1 MISKGIVMESTVIQ
15 QMVDNIILGNQAD
28 AIKNFNDAMAYKL
41 SDALDDEKT
50 AIASSIGKT
59 EVTDDETV

>member
-1 MISKGIVMESTVIQ
+1 
-15 QMVDNIILGNQAD
+15 
-28 AIKNFNDAMAYKL
+28 MASKL
-41 SDALDDEKT
+41 SDALDDRKT

>member
-1 MISKGIVMESTVIQ
+1 MISKGIIMESTAIQ
-15 QMVDNIILGNQAD
+15 QMVDNIILGNQAN
-28 AIKNFNDAMAYKL
+28 AIKNFNDAMASKL
-41 SDALDDEKT
+41 SDALDDRKT

>member
-1 MISKGIVMESTVIQ
+1 MESTAIQ

-28 AIKNFNDAMAYKL
+28 AIKNFNDAMANKL
-41 SDALDDEKT
+41 SDALDDKKT

>member
-1 MISKGIVMESTVIQ
+1 MNSKGIVMESTAIQ

-28 AIKNFNDAMAYKL
+28 AIKNFNDAMASKL

>member
-1 MISKGIVMESTVIQ
+1 MESTVIQ

>member
-1 MISKGIVMESTVIQ
+1 MNSKGIVMESTAIQ

-28 AIKNFNDAMAYKL
+28 AIKNFNDAMASKL
-41 SDALDDEKT
+41 SDSLDDKKT
-50 AIASSIGKT
+50 EIASSIGKT

>member
-1 MISKGIVMESTVIQ
+1 MNSKGIVMESTAIQ

-28 AIKNFNDAMAYKL
+28 AIKNFNDAMASKL
-41 SDALDDEKT
+41 SDALDDRKT

>member
-1 MISKGIVMESTVIQ
+1 MESTAIQ

-28 AIKNFNDAMAYKL
+28 AIKNFNDAMANKL
-41 SDALDDEKT
+41 SDALDDRKT

>member
-1 MISKGIVMESTVIQ
+1 MNSKGIVMESTAIQ

-28 AIKNFNDAMAYKL
+28 AIKNFNDAMANKL
-41 SDALDDEKT
+41 SDALDDRKT

>member
-1 MISKGIVMESTVIQ
+1 MISKGIVMESTAIQ

-28 AIKNFNDAMAYKL
+28 AIKNFNDAMASKL
-41 SDALDDEKT
+41 SDALDDKKT
-50 AIASSIGKT
+50 EIASSIGKT

>member
-1 MISKGIVMESTVIQ
+1 MISKGIVMESTAIQ

-28 AIKNFNDAMAYKL
+28 AIKNFNDAIASKL
-41 SDALDDEKT
+41 SDALDDRKT
-50 AIASSIGKT
+50 EIASSIGKT

>member
-1 MISKGIVMESTVIQ
+1 MNSKGIVMESTAIQ

-28 AIKNFNDAMAYKL
+28 AIKNFNDAMASKL
-41 SDALDDEKT
+41 SDALDDRKT
-50 AIASSIGKT
+50 GIASSIGKT

>member
-1 MISKGIVMESTVIQ
+1 MNSKGIVMESTAIQ

-28 AIKNFNDAMAYKL
+28 AIKNFNDAMASKL
-41 SDALDDEKT
+41 SDALDDRKT
-50 AIASSIGKT
+50 AIASSIGKP

>member
-1 MISKGIVMESTVIQ
+1 MISKGIIMESTAIQ

-28 AIKNFNDAMAYKL
+28 AIKNFNDAMASKL
-41 SDALDDEKT
+41 SDALDDRKT

>member
-1 MISKGIVMESTVIQ
+1 MNSKGIVMESTAIQ

-28 AIKNFNDAMAYKL
+28 AIKNFNDAMASKL
-41 SDALDDEKT
+41 SDALDDRKT
-50 AIASSIGKT
+50 SIASSIGKT

>member
-1 MISKGIVMESTVIQ
+1 MNSKGIVMESTAIQ

-28 AIKNFNDAMAYKL
+28 AIKNFNDAMASKL
-41 SDALDDEKT
+41 SDALDDRKT
-50 AIASSIGKT
+50 AIATSIGKT